1 MWLWIWKEVVSNDSD
16 EPVKTGEHEF
26 DKNLEATLKFLVP
39 RMVPWSKFHFE
50 DPKNIM
56 RHRTKF
62 SRHGDLEPG
71 VCALLY

>member
-1 MWLWIWKEVVSNDSD
+1 VVSNVSD
-16 EPVKTGEHEF
+16 EPVKTGEHDF
-26 DKNLEATLKFLVP
+26 DKNLEGTLKILV
-39 RMVPWSKFHFE
+39 

-62 SRHGDLEPG
+62 SRHGDLAPG